1 MSTIPL
7 PAAQRR
13 AQPWKNGLGVSH
25 TIAEFPQGAGFDAME
40 WQVGHTDIGADC
52 PFSDLPGLDRQFMV
66 IAGVGVELTS
76 KDAETGAAWH
86 ERIERLQ
93 APYAFRGDWSTQCR
107 LLAGPVRVLNVITRR
122 KRCAAAVDFAD
133 ATELAGAAG
142 ETLIAVDLAS
152 LDAWRLDGAGSMRVP
167 RGDVAVVRIRA
178 T

>member
-1 MSTIPL
+1 VPVVHL
-7 PAAQRR
+7 PASQHST
-13 AQPWKNGLGVSH
+13 QPWKNGLGVSRV
-25 TIAEFPQGAGFDAME
+25 IAGEPAGAGFDTLL
-40 WQVGHTDIGADC
+40 WQVGATEIGADC

-93 APYAFRGDWSTQCR
+93 APYAFRGNWSTQCR

-133 ATELAGAAG
+133 ATEIAGAAG